1 MSILANLLEK
11 IIDRIVDLESFEN
24 RMNIMTKLDMS
35 KNKTHRIR
43 SGLDGLEIMEMNTKT
58 RTEK

>member
-1 MSILANLLEK
+1 MSILANLLEE
-11 IIDRIVDLESFEN
+11 IILESFEN

-43 SGLDGLEIMEMNTKT
+43 SGLDGLKITEMNTKK
-58 RTEK
+58 RTVK